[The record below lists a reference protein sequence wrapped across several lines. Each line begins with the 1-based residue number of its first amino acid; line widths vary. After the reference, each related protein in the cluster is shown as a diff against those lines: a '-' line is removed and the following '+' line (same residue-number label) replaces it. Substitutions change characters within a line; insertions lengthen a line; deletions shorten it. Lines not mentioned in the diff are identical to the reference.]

1 MINSA
6 EVYSMEHVGDKH
18 THFERNVLYH
28 HKYNFQLD
36 NSGVDYKDIK
46 EREENGWN
54 RETVIAASL
63 VANEMNEGEYIKVDQ
78 GVYSFAET
86 PEGSRYLQMKL
97 PNKEILVGVL
107 HLYPHLIQP
116 KHMNAAKE
124 IIKELEMDFMFKIMS
139 ENMNEFESGIAT
151 ILATT
156 DKLPKQ
162 YWGVAAYLP
171 TYAVKKVWE
180 REVTDRSE
188 NSVHLT
194 STRKDGLVFAD
205 ITVLKANSSQSY
217 PGLNVS
223 AITSDG
229 NRISFFSTKEIW
241 EVDKDFTISAKVK
254 SHGTVWNQDHIAET
268 RLNYVKAI

>member
-86 PEGSRYLQMKL
+86 PDGSRYLQMKL

-116 KHMNAAKE
+116 KYMNAAKE

-139 ENMNEFESGIAT
+139 ENMSEFESGIAT

-188 NSVHLT
+188 NSVHLA

>member
-1 MINSA
+1 
-6 EVYSMEHVGDKH
+6 MEHVGDKH